1 MFIMMMIIFDIC
13 TEMMKSFD
21 DQGDQEAKEGSA
33 VEEKPH
39 KTHGQEIPVTIN
51 LILEK
56 RPTNTQ
62 IHKYTNT
69 KSLTSYLVCCPLS
82 IVYDNS
88 EKQRI

>member
-51 LILEK
+51 FILEK
-56 RPTNTQ
+56 STQIHKFTNTQ
-62 IHKYTNT
+62 IQ
-69 KSLTSYLVCCPLS
+69 
-82 IVYDNS
+82 IV
-88 EKQRI
+88 

>member
-51 LILEK
+51 FILEK
-56 RPTNTQ
+56 RHTKTQ
-62 IHKYTNT
+62 IHKYK
-69 KSLTSYLVCCPLS
+69 KSDILFGLLS
-82 IVYDNS
+82 TVHCV
-88 EKQRI
+88 